1 VDPVDIIPRAL
12 NLTKRGGGGGC
23 KGQERWLST
32 GCVGGWGTPHPRT
45 RRRRTRCCNSTT
57 PGAWPAPPLPP
68 TPPWPRTC
76 GPGTVLL
83 RQEQAAIWVEVA
95 GLAPEGTGGV
105 VEDTRRAEVR
115 ARVVDFA
122 RRCARLY

>member
-1 VDPVDIIPRAL
+1 
-12 NLTKRGGGGGC
+12 
-23 KGQERWLST
+23 
-32 GCVGGWGTPHPRT
+32 
-45 RRRRTRCCNSTT
+45 
-57 PGAWPAPPLPP
+57 
-68 TPPWPRTC
+68 
-76 GPGTVLL
+76 VLL

-115 ARVVDFA
+115 ARMVDFA